1 MRKSI
6 KVVVAVLAMSVMMAF
21 AGCGSSKADYEKDL
35 EALAEMNGKFDDVED
50 PDELKDMVDDFKA
63 RTKEAKEVKKIMEE
77 IVEMSEDMKKMS
89 EDEDMDYEE
98 LLEEVAT
105 MMEVM
110 SDLSKEME
118 DKLEDLAE
126 AAQDAGVSDDFLED
140 LDM

>member
-1 MRKSI
+1 
-6 KVVVAVLAMSVMMAF
+6 
-21 AGCGSSKADYEKDL
+21 
-35 EALAEMNGKFDDVED
+35 
-50 PDELKDMVDDFKA
+50 
-63 RTKEAKEVKKIMEE
+63 
-77 IVEMSEDMKKMS
+77 MKKMS

-105 MMEVM
+105 MMEEM